1 MLNKKVEGKA
11 VLQLLCLKS
20 LLLLEKFSLKTKF
33 NIIHEQIGRNKWDL
47 KNQEGDFLYFDN
59 LKSPVKIER
68 VSMSVNYSKPFF
80 STKNQLF
87 HYSWFPEICQLQ
99 FQIVFTY
106 TKINE
111 NSSKFSLYFSPNL
124 FVSERYFIVRYH
136 HMLGW
141 YFTPYCCGEANLN
154 INILFGLR
162 LYDDVAAF
170 DW

>member
-99 FQIVFTY
+99 LLLSKSFCVWKILYREIPSYARVVFY
-106 TKINE
+106 TLLLRWGKPEHKHSIW
-111 NSSKFSLYFSPNL
+111 
-124 FVSERYFIVRYH
+124 SEALWWRCCFWLVAQNKSQ
-136 HMLGW
+136 LT
-141 YFTPYCCGEANLN
+141 FTL
-154 INILFGLR
+154 LTTTL
-162 LYDDVAAF
+162 
-170 DW
+170 